1 MQVSDGE
8 KCQVNVPTAPGFV
21 LITVIMFILFQFTP
35 YMFSFHFFPPLAF
48 TKVNSRPGFRRRIIN
63 QVSIYSRGIVFCA
76 VCPVNAIEKI
86 IAC

>member
-1 MQVSDGE
+1 MSDGE

-35 YMFSFHFFPPLAF
+35 YMFSFHFFPLPWLSQKSILGQDF
-48 TKVNSRPGFRRRIIN
+48 SRRIIN
-63 QVSIYSRGIVFCA
+63 QVSIYNHGIMFCA